1 MSDIS
6 LTSQLRARGLNDDDL
21 ARLRRRGDLVR
32 VRRGAYA
39 LPSKLEPVDTWD
51 AEDRHRLLIAATA
64 PQLASGAVI
73 SHASAAVLHGLP
85 TWPEALN
92 RVHVSRSRN
101 YGGKTRTVVAVHCA
115 PFLPTEVIEID
126 GIPTTTLAR
135 TVVDLARS
143 RPFEEAVAA
152 GDRALTLRLAP
163 ATLISVMRRMER
175 WPNIRQARRVVA
187 FLDAR
192 SESAGESVSRVR
204 IADEG
209 LPAPQLQRQI
219 TNAYGRAIG
228 RVDFCWDAQ
237 RTIGEF
243 DGKIKYGRLLEPG
256 QTSQDVI
263 FAEKLREDEL
273 RDNGWQVVRW
283 LWGDLYRPGVLRG
296 RLIRAFTRA
305 G

>member
-1 MSDIS
+1 M
-6 LTSQLRARGLNDDDL
+6 
-21 ARLRRRGDLVR
+21 
-32 VRRGAYA
+32 
-39 LPSKLEPVDTWD
+39 
-51 AEDRHRLLIAATA
+51 
-64 PQLASGAVI
+64 
-73 SHASAAVLHGLP
+73 
-85 TWPEALN
+85 
-92 RVHVSRSRN
+92 
-101 YGGKTRTVVAVHCA
+101 
-115 PFLPTEVIEID
+115 
-126 GIPTTTLAR
+126 
-135 TVVDLARS
+135 
-143 RPFEEAVAA
+143 
-152 GDRALTLRLAP
+152 TLRLAP

-204 IADEG
+204 IADER

-228 RVDFCWDAQ
+228 RVDFCWDEQ

-283 LWGDLYRPGVLRG
+283 LWSDLYRPGVLRG

>member
-1 MSDIS
+1 VSDIS

-39 LPSKLEPVDTWD
+39 LPSKLQPVDTWD

-64 PQLASGAVI
+64 PQLESGAVI

-85 TWPEALN
+85 TWPEARN

-115 PFLPTEVIEID
+115 PFLPTEVTEIN

-135 TVVDLARS
+135 TVLDLARS

-228 RVDFCWDAQ
+228 RVDFCWDEQ

-283 LWGDLYRPGVLRG
+283 LWSDLYRPGVLRG